1 MSLPLHL
8 AIGAFDGVH
17 LGHRAVLHSARDAAR
32 ADGGIVGVLTYDPH
46 PSKVLRP
53 ESSVPLI
60 FTRAQ
65 KDERLTEAGA
75 QLIHHEKFDR
85 NHAGIEAGDFPKV
98 AEADLPAP
106 QVAPR
111 RL

>member
-17 LGHRAVLHSARDAAR
+17 LGHRAVLHSAREAAR

-65 KDERLTEAGA
+65 KDERLTESSTVITPVSKRPISRSG
-75 QLIHHEKFDR
+75 
-85 NHAGIEAGDFPKV
+85 
-98 AEADLPAP
+98 
-106 QVAPR
+106 
-111 RL
+111 

>member
-1 MSLPLHL
+1 MSTPVHL

-17 LGHRAVLHSARDAAR
+17 LGHRAVLRSARAAAR
-32 ADGGIVGVLTYDPH
+32 ADGGLVGVLTYDPH

-53 ESSVPLI
+53 ESAVPLI
-60 FTRAQ
+60 FARAQ

-85 NHAGIEAGDFPKV
+85 AHAAIEAADFP
-98 AEADLPAP
+98 
-106 QVAPR
+106 
-111 RL
+111 